1 MKAKRFIEQNKNEII
16 ELGRKHFE
24 TPELGYKEF
33 ETKKILVEYFNKHNI
48 KLKKN
53 ILKPVFL

>member
-16 ELGRKHFE
+16 ELGRKLFE

-33 ETKKILVEYFNKHNI
+33 ETKKNI
-48 KLKKN
+48 SR
-53 ILKPVFL
+53 IFQ